1 MDGLV
6 IAVFGLIVIIVWFL
20 DNPNDFER

>member
-1 MDGLV
+1 METVIFVLV
-6 IAVFGLIVIIVWFL
+6 AIIVIIVWFL